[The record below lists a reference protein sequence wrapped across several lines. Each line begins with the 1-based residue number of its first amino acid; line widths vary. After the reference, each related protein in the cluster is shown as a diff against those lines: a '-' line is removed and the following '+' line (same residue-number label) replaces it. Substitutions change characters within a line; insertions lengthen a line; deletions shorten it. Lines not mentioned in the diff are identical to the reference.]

1 MLHCKLFR
9 MNEFGCDQNIVFI
22 WLGWY
27 HADIS
32 EPPEINNA
40 LCGGKLSHCHPES
53 NHGLSKKSQR
63 LT

>member
-32 EPPEINNA
+32 KPPEINNA
-40 LCGGKLSHCHPES
+40 LCGGKLSQ
-53 NHGLSKKSQR
+53 LAR
-63 LT
+63 LDAP

>member
-1 MLHCKLFR
+1 

-32 EPPEINNA
+32 KPPEINNA
-40 LCGGKLSHCHPES
+40 LCGGKLS
-53 NHGLSKKSQR
+53 QFTR
-63 LT
+63 LNAPCTDLTQGKETLPS

>member
-32 EPPEINNA
+32 KPPEINNA
-40 LCGGKLSHCHPES
+40 LCGGDLS
-53 NHGLSKKSQR
+53 Q
-63 LT
+63 LTCLDAP